1 MEIGKML
8 RQKRTDL
15 NLTQEDIAKQFNV
28 TRQTVSRWENELS
41 YPNIDTLVE
50 LSIFFEFSLDEIL
63 RGDSVMVKDF
73 AQKVNMSKKYK
84 GWKIATLCLTLL
96 ISIFVLNY
104 FSPSMDI
111 GKDDVDSVTVTKSKD
126 HTNVEV
132 QLSLNVFEQ
141 PEVWEYYPDLEDG
154 KGIIEV
160 SKRIQLQAIF
170 NPKKRVNLEIL
181 NDFLS
186 DKQTIKI
193 KNTNYIIDL
202 ETGTVTN

>member
-1 MEIGKML
+1 
-8 RQKRTDL
+8 
-15 NLTQEDIAKQFNV
+15 
-28 TRQTVSRWENELS
+28 
-41 YPNIDTLVE
+41 
-50 LSIFFEFSLDEIL
+50 
-63 RGDSVMVKDF
+63 MVKDF

-84 GWKIATLCLTLL
+84 GWKIATLCLIVL

-126 HTNVEV
+126 HTNIEV
-132 QLSLNVFEQ
+132 QLNLNVFEQ

-170 NPKKRVNLEIL
+170 NPKKRVNLEIP

>member
-1 MEIGKML
+1 
-8 RQKRTDL
+8 
-15 NLTQEDIAKQFNV
+15 
-28 TRQTVSRWENELS
+28 
-41 YPNIDTLVE
+41 
-50 LSIFFEFSLDEIL
+50 
-63 RGDSVMVKDF
+63 MVKDF
-73 AQKVNMSKKYK
+73 APKVNMSKKYK

-132 QLSLNVFEQ
+132 QLNLNVFEQ
-141 PEVWEYYPDLEDG
+141 PEIWEYYPDLEDG

-170 NPKKRVNLEIL
+170 NPKKRVNLEIP

>member
-1 MEIGKML
+1 ML

-84 GWKIATLCLTLL
+84 GWKIATLCLIVL

-111 GKDDVDSVTVTKSKD
+111 GNGDVDSVTVTKSKD

-160 SKRIQLQAIF
+160 SKRIQL
-170 NPKKRVNLEIL
+170 
-181 NDFLS
+181 
-186 DKQTIKI
+186 
-193 KNTNYIIDL
+193 
-202 ETGTVTN
+202 

>member
-84 GWKIATLCLTLL
+84 GWKIATLCLIVL

-111 GKDDVDSVTVTKSKD
+111 GNGDVDSVTVTKSKVIGPL
-126 HTNVEV
+126 TE
-132 QLSLNVFEQ
+132 FEAR
-141 PEVWEYYPDLEDG
+141 VLVDG
-154 KGIIEV
+154 TLYAKG
-160 SKRIQLQAIF
+160 KMTFTQ
-170 NPKKRVNLEIL
+170 IL
-181 NDFLS
+181 KS
-186 DKQTIKI
+186 QI
-193 KNTNYIIDL
+193 YGS
-202 ETGTVTN
+202 EE

>member
-1 MEIGKML
+1 
-8 RQKRTDL
+8 
-15 NLTQEDIAKQFNV
+15 
-28 TRQTVSRWENELS
+28 
-41 YPNIDTLVE
+41 
-50 LSIFFEFSLDEIL
+50 
-63 RGDSVMVKDF
+63 MVKDF

-132 QLSLNVFEQ
+132 QLNLNVFEQ
-141 PEVWEYYPDLEDG
+141 PEIWEYYPDLEDG

-170 NPKKRVNLEIL
+170 NPKKRVNLEIP
-181 NDFLS
+181 NDFLF

-193 KNTNYIIDL
+193 KNTNYTIDL

>member
-1 MEIGKML
+1 
-8 RQKRTDL
+8 
-15 NLTQEDIAKQFNV
+15 
-28 TRQTVSRWENELS
+28 
-41 YPNIDTLVE
+41 
-50 LSIFFEFSLDEIL
+50 
-63 RGDSVMVKDF
+63 MVKDF

-84 GWKIATLCLTLL
+84 GWKIATLCLTVL

-111 GKDDVDSVTVTKSKD
+111 GNGDVNSVAVTKSKG

-170 NPKKRVNLEIL
+170 NPKKRVNLEIP

>member
-1 MEIGKML
+1 
-8 RQKRTDL
+8 
-15 NLTQEDIAKQFNV
+15 
-28 TRQTVSRWENELS
+28 
-41 YPNIDTLVE
+41 
-50 LSIFFEFSLDEIL
+50 
-63 RGDSVMVKDF
+63 
-73 AQKVNMSKKYK
+73 MSKKYK
-84 GWKIATLCLTLL
+84 GLKIATLCLTLL

-132 QLSLNVFEQ
+132 QLNLNVFEQ

-170 NPKKRVNLEIL
+170 NPKKRVNLEIP

-186 DKQTIKI
+186 DKETIKI
-193 KNTNYIIDL
+193 KNTNYTINL

>member
-1 MEIGKML
+1 
-8 RQKRTDL
+8 
-15 NLTQEDIAKQFNV
+15 
-28 TRQTVSRWENELS
+28 
-41 YPNIDTLVE
+41 
-50 LSIFFEFSLDEIL
+50 
-63 RGDSVMVKDF
+63 MVKDF

-126 HTNVEV
+126 HTNIEV
-132 QLSLNVFEQ
+132 QLNLNVFEQ

-160 SKRIQLQAIF
+160 SKRVQLQAIF
-170 NPKKRVNLEIL
+170 NPKKRVNLEIP

-186 DKQTIKI
+186 DKRIIKI

>member
-1 MEIGKML
+1 
-8 RQKRTDL
+8 
-15 NLTQEDIAKQFNV
+15 
-28 TRQTVSRWENELS
+28 
-41 YPNIDTLVE
+41 
-50 LSIFFEFSLDEIL
+50 
-63 RGDSVMVKDF
+63 
-73 AQKVNMSKKYK
+73 MSKKYK

-126 HTNVEV
+126 HTNIEV

-170 NPKKRVNLEIL
+170 NPKKRVNLEIP

>member
-1 MEIGKML
+1 
-8 RQKRTDL
+8 
-15 NLTQEDIAKQFNV
+15 
-28 TRQTVSRWENELS
+28 
-41 YPNIDTLVE
+41 
-50 LSIFFEFSLDEIL
+50 
-63 RGDSVMVKDF
+63 MVKDF

-132 QLSLNVFEQ
+132 QLNLNVFEQ

-170 NPKKRVNLEIL
+170 NPKKRVNLEIP

-186 DKQTIKI
+186 DKETIKI
-193 KNTNYIIDL
+193 KNTNYTINL

>member
-126 HTNVEV
+126 HTNIEV
-132 QLSLNVFEQ
+132 QLNLNVFEQ
-141 PEVWEYYPDLEDG
+141 PEVWEYYSDLEDG

-170 NPKKRVNLEIL
+170 NPKKRVNLEIP

>member
-1 MEIGKML
+1 
-8 RQKRTDL
+8 
-15 NLTQEDIAKQFNV
+15 
-28 TRQTVSRWENELS
+28 
-41 YPNIDTLVE
+41 
-50 LSIFFEFSLDEIL
+50 
-63 RGDSVMVKDF
+63 MVKDF

-111 GKDDVDSVTVTKSKD
+111 GKDDVDSVTVTKSKE

-132 QLSLNVFEQ
+132 QLNLNAFEQ

-170 NPKKRVNLEIL
+170 NPKKRVNLEIP

-193 KNTNYIIDL
+193 KNTNYTIDL

>member
-1 MEIGKML
+1 ML

-126 HTNVEV
+126 HTNIEV
-132 QLSLNVFEQ
+132 QLNLNVFEQ
-141 PEVWEYYPDLEDG
+141 PEVWEYYSDLEDG

-170 NPKKRVNLEIL
+170 NPKKRVNLEIP